1 MPYDVLDV
9 STWPVMSQEARGLDK
24 KDWVTHPEE
33 VRTEGEAHWWL
44 FKPVKAASYRRHDDT
59 AEKVASELAKLIGL
73 PAATVKLARAKT
85 EVGVISR
92 NVTPNGW
99 TLDSGDTMLS
109 EVPGYVSSGGDTRP
123 KDRVGHNLTNIE
135 SVLDGSLGPPSSGCE
150 GWPAMEVFAGY
161 LVFDAWIANTDRHA
175 INWSVL
181 TSNATGDK
189 RLAAS
194 FDHGS
199 ALASGA
205 QDERIQADWVETF
218 CARGFASRFEGGSK
232 LTLVDLARH
241 AVRQAGGRSGEWQER
256 LSSLEPT
263 AWSEIIDAIPGLS
276 VARRTFLSSVLA
288 TNQRRLAP

>member
-24 KDWVTHPEE
+24 KDWITHPDE
-33 VRTEGEAHWWL
+33 VRTDGEAHWWL
-44 FKPVKAASYRRHDDT
+44 FKPVKVASYRRHDDT
-59 AEKVASELAKLIGL
+59 AEKVVSELAKLIGL
-73 PAATVKLARAKT
+73 PAATVELARGET

-99 TLDSGDTMLS
+99 TLDSGDTLLS
-109 EVPGYVSSGGDTRP
+109 EVPGYDPIGGETRP

-135 SVLDGSLGPPSSGCE
+135 TVLDGCLGPPSSECE
-150 GWPAMEVFAGY
+150 VWPAMEVFAGY

-181 TSNATGDK
+181 TSTASGDK

-205 QDERIQADWVETF
+205 QEERIRADWVETF
-218 CARGFASRFEGGSK
+218 CAQGFAGRFEGGSRV
-232 LTLVDLARH
+232 TLVDLAKQ
-241 AVRQAGGRSGEWQER
+241 AVRQAGGQAGEWQVR
-256 LSSLEPT
+256 LSTLEHKT
-263 AWSEIIDAIPGLS
+263 WSEIIDAIPGLS
-276 VARRTFLSSVLA
+276 VPRRTFLSSVLA
-288 TNQRRLAP
+288 TNQRRLAS